1 MKQKPSSSSISFGIW
16 YHRRLG
22 TAILDILIGVK
33 IKMGAWHNSI
43 FCSLAFF
50 KLDCELSNRIV
61 KSCCLC
67 FSDTCRTAETTFANA
82 TCTASRNSSLRQ
94 YLYVFIL
101 GQLLLGVGGT
111 PLYTLGTTFIDD
123 SVPKHKSSLYIG
135 KFKTLYRILSG
146 QIIDCNAF

>member
-1 MKQKPSSSSISFGIW
+1 MISQKF
-16 YHRRLG
+16 G

-33 IKMGAWHNSI
+33 IKIGAWHNSI
-43 FCSLAFF
+43 HLQFSFWYRLFF
-50 KLDCELSNRIV
+50 KLDCELGNRVV

-67 FSDTCRTAETTFANA
+67 FSDTCQTAGTTFANA
-82 TCTASRNSSLRQ
+82 TCSASTNSPLRK

-111 PLYTLGTTFIDD
+111 PLYTLGTSFIDD

-135 KFKTLYRILSG
+135 KFKTVYRTLSA
-146 QIIDCNAF
+146 QIIDSNAF